1 MLTLDSLLTQRG
13 ATVLTVLAQ
22 SVAEKQ
28 RKMVEGCRPGI
39 KWSQGA
45 QQAPNLFKSPSF
57 TCLQICINKT
67 KEVIYTLILP

>member
-1 MLTLDSLLTQRG
+1 MLT
-13 ATVLTVLAQ
+13 VFAQ
-22 SVAEKQ
+22 SMAEEQ

-57 TCLQICINKT
+57 IC
-67 KEVIYTLILP
+67 